1 MLAAARIYFIVFGLL
16 TIVGGLVGY
25 LKAGST
31 ISLIAGGICG
41 ALLLVAAWLLPGNI
55 AVGLGLA
62 LLISIALAG
71 QFIPKFISTGKP
83 MPAGMMSLLS
93 ALGVI
98 VAIVAWFKK

>member
-1 MLAAARIYFIVFGLL
+1 MLGAAKIYFIVFGLL
-16 TIVGGLVGY
+16 TIVGGLIGY
-25 LKAGST
+25 LKAGSA

-41 ALLLVAAWLLPGNI
+41 ALLLVAAWMLPGNI
-55 AVGLGLA
+55 MVGLGLA
-62 LLISIALAG
+62 LFISIALAG

-98 VAIVAWFKK
+98 VAIVAWLKK

>member
-1 MLAAARIYFIVFGLL
+1 MLVAARIYFIVFGLL

-41 ALLLVAAWLLPGNI
+41 ALLLVAACFLPGNI

-71 QFIPKFISTGKP
+71 QFIPKFITTGKA

-98 VAIVAWFKK
+98 VAIAAWLKK